1 MDRWEGSIKRDPE
14 CTLQRQ
20 KPGAAKVRIA
30 GRGPI
35 SVMLRCYRN
44 LPSLLRPQYTIR
56 LGTENLSH
64 LQIEKIVRN
73 GSLI

>member
-1 MDRWEGSIKRDPE
+1 MKRDPE

-35 SVMLRCYRN
+35 SVMLRCYVD
-44 LPSLLRPQYTIR
+44 LPFLLRPQYTIR
-56 LGTENLSH
+56 LGTENLTH
-64 LQIEKIVRN
+64 LQIEQIALEN
-73 GSLI
+73 GLI